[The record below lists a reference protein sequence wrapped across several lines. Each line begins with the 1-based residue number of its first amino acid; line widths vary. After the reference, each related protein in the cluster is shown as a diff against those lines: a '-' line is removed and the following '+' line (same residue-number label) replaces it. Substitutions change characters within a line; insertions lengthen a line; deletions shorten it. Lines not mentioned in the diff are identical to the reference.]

1 MLMHL
6 KIMLNH
12 KDENYEDDD
21 HGDDD
26 LMVDLLPP
34 SVSEQPVRQTSTIS
48 GISPSAEQKY
58 FEKIL

>member
-1 MLMHL
+1 
-6 KIMLNH
+6 MLNH